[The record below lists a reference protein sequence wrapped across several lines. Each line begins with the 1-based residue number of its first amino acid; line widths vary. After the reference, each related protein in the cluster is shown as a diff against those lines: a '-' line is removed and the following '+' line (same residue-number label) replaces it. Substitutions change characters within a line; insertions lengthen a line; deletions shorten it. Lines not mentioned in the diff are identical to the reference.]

1 MMGSFAFPFATAEST
16 YAGLSSGL
24 NDAADAEL
32 LMPEDF
38 QGATADALEA
48 AQMQRRATLIGLADA
63 AHRAAGYAGTQ
74 NAADE
79 ALAQAPS
86 PAEVEMARQ
95 VTLSMI
101 AGLKTGQVTATE
113 AMLAQREYG
122 ELLAERQLA
131 VTVHAGESERT
142 AGCFGGLYLPEVQA
156 RRGGGAGDVPL
167 EEGAAAAD
175 DGQILPKRT
184 DGGGGAGDPAT
195 TAPEGVT
202 PLPEILSPPAMDSL
216 PGIGSGGG
224 MTAEFPDHG
233 GMVSE
238 FPGPPLPP
246 LNPETGL
253 ASGGF
258 PLTPQM
264 PSLSPMPLSPQQGG
278 MPGGGFAPM
287 PMPGLPMPGGSFTAP
302 PGGRMLDPTPPRR
315 NPLRDGDD
323 REPTTADDLD
333 LTLFPD
339 GGAAAVTGGVVA
351 GGMVG
356 SSVTGVTTPA
366 NTTGVTAPV
375 VSALPPM
382 NPSTGAVGPAT
393 GAMVPPMGAMGS
405 GVGAT
410 GGGARTVSAD
420 QLTGLAVALRVSP
433 VGLLM
438 PYSSTGDL
446 DEECSL
452 TGVEHELSTFV
463 LSWLLAD
470 EPFTD
475 DRSGSDEA
483 RAVRTT
489 FRRRSLPPWAWRTEK

>member
-1 MMGSFAFPFATAEST
+1 MMGSFAMPFAEAEST

-32 LMPEDF
+32 AMPQDF
-38 QGATADALEA
+38 RGQCADALEA

-74 NAADE
+74 NTADE
-79 ALAQAPS
+79 ALAAAPS

-95 VTLSMI
+95 VALSMI

-113 AMLAQREYG
+113 AMRVQQEYG
-122 ELLAERQLA
+122 ALLAERQLA
-131 VTVHAGESERT
+131 VTVHAAESERT
-142 AGCFGGLYLPEVQA
+142 AGCFGGLYVPAVQA

-167 EEGAAAAD
+167 EEGGDANTTEAPVEAA
-175 DGQILPKRT
+175 PKRT
-184 DGGGGAGDPAT
+184 DGGDPAPAA
-195 TAPEGVT
+195 TAPTDAT
-202 PLPEILSPPAMDSL
+202 PLPEIFGPPATL

-224 MTAEFPDHG
+224 MTAEFPDRG

-246 LNPETGL
+246 LTPETGL

-264 PSLSPMPLSPQQGG
+264 PSLSPMPMPPQQGG

-302 PGGRMLDPTPPRR
+302 QGGRMLDPTPPPRR
-315 NPLRDGDD
+315 EQSRDRD
-323 REPTTADDLD
+323 RDTDLTTPDDLD

-339 GGAAAVTGGVVA
+339 APAAVAGGVVA
-351 GGMVG
+351 AGAVG
-356 SSVTGVTTPA
+356 SSVTGVHTPA
-366 NTTGVTAPV
+366 NVSGVTSPV

-382 NPSTGAVGPAT
+382 NPSTGGVGPAT
-393 GAMVPPMGAMGS
+393 GGVVPPMGAMGS

-410 GGGARTVSAD
+410 GSGGMKPREPVLAAEGTVGQENLREAVAGGAISRATA
-420 QLTGLAVALRVSP
+420 
-433 VGLLM
+433 
-438 PYSSTGDL
+438 
-446 DEECSL
+446 
-452 TGVEHELSTFV
+452 
-463 LSWLLAD
+463 
-470 EPFTD
+470 EPP
-475 DRSGSDEA
+475 E
-483 RAVRTT
+483 RAA
-489 FRRRSLPPWAWRTEK
+489 S